1 MRPRTGQNTGAAAL
15 LKSSYAM
22 ASSRS
27 GLDCLV
33 LQDSPAWL
41 ETNCRKVS
49 RCESIVQKSYCMPV
63 DPVAR
68 AGRVALLFEWHS
80 ISWRDFLLGHRSRS
94 HWDGAVSDMILISA
108 RAARDMEMVFEAPS
122 SRDPPFF
129 RGFLGLA
136 ASRKPGAGRTI
147 GRVCIAQATSVSCS
161 SKSRVLNA
169 TRTSI

>member
-1 MRPRTGQNTGAAAL
+1 
-15 LKSSYAM
+15 
-22 ASSRS
+22 
-27 GLDCLV
+27 
-33 LQDSPAWL
+33 
-41 ETNCRKVS
+41 
-49 RCESIVQKSYCMPV
+49 MPV

-129 RGFLGLA
+129 AASWGSERHASPVLA
-136 ASRKPGAGRTI
+136 A
-147 GRVCIAQATSVSCS
+147 Q
-161 SKSRVLNA
+161 
-169 TRTSI
+169 